1 MSNVN
6 TVNIKYSLVK
16 LSFLLFGLMFGLFL
30 VQVVIADDRVTPNDS
45 DYSLGMQAY
54 MLKDYERAQAHWLNA
69 AKQNDAKSMFN
80 LGLLHERGQI
90 SAVDMDKAENW
101 YRLAGKHGYA
111 TADYYLATLM
121 MANSNTAQN
130 QSEQIKELLE
140 RSANNGFA
148 PARIALQDL
157 VGETP
162 SPLPQKKYLSEDW
175 ITKKQPTSW
184 TIQILAF
191 TDKNKVHE
199 FIDRYSLNDIAS
211 YFIDRDQ
218 NEVLYKLIYGVYR
231 SKEEAAKARDGL
243 ASELKVHGPWLRTIA
258 SVQDSI
264 SKN

>member
-1 MSNVN
+1 MSNVI
-6 TVNIKYSLVK
+6 TANIKFNSVK
-16 LSFLLFGLMFGLFL
+16 LSSLLFGLMFGLFL
-30 VQVVIADDRVTPNDS
+30 VQVVIADESVNSNDS

-54 MLKDYERAQAHWLNA
+54 MLKDFERAQAHWLNA

-111 TADYYLATLM
+111 AADYYLATLM
-121 MANSNTAQN
+121 MANSNNVQN
-130 QSEQIKELLE
+130 QSKQIKELLE

-148 PARIALQDL
+148 PAQAAFLDL
-157 VGETP
+157 VGETS
-162 SPLPQKKYLSEDW
+162 SPAPQNDYLSEDW

-191 TDKNKVHE
+191 TDQDKVHD
-199 FIDRYSLNDIAS
+199 FIDRYNLNDIAS

-231 SKEEAAKARDGL
+231 SKEEAAKARDEL